1 MTMIRTTVLSLTLLA
16 LPSVGMIEK
25 TSAAE
30 LTAHQREYTDGSGLR
45 AEFVK
50 LQSGEITSISD
61 AIALLN
67 NPRSNPR
74 VAFIHDGVVDFTDD
88 EGAPYGF
95 FPRQFRFED
104 IPILSG
110 DPNNFAARFTGFIR
124 IPAGPPPNTY
134 TFAVGSD
141 DGFRLTIN
149 DGTRDY
155 VAEYAGLRAI
165 GVGPLLQITF
175 PPQGG
180 LFPIEL
186 VYFESGGGA
195 ILEFSFA
202 RGAQNIFSTSTFTLV
217 SPSMLSIG
225 VPITSPHNVYYLYY
239 PVIESNSST
248 WSEISISNPTPTEAQ
263 LEISLY
269 ESTGNRLETRSL
281 KLGANQQT
289 GFRVDTFFGITGE
302 FSGWVEVKSDVS
314 LIGFETWGS
323 RGSNSLAGVQAA
335 SLASQNLYL
344 PHIAIGSGWETLV
357 SVINVSE
364 NPGNVVLTAYD
375 EDGIE
380 IKSITKALS
389 SKQQLKANV
398 RDLFM
403 LGEQLGGHIEIA
415 SDVPVVA
422 AEVFGSGSGQ
432 TGVLASATSSPF
444 FRTGELDYILNFP
457 LVVADSERWTVIAI
471 ANSSNLP
478 VVAVINLRDKS
489 GQVVASK
496 RTILKGKEQTAF
508 LAEELIGTSLSSP
521 LEGWIQ
527 VISDAPL
534 SGLEIVGLKGQDV
547 FSGIQAATFPAR
559 NVYLAHIAEGSG
571 WQSIVSIINYSGVQ
585 VKVTLTAYKPDG
597 TQIGEITKEIAPFGQ
612 LIGRIGQFFN
622 IGTQL
627 GGQIKISATNP
638 VIISEFFDDGRGQV
652 GVLGTNDTIDET
664 NNLVAYNVVSKLIRA
679 SEGGS
684 ISIAKDQNFYL
695 GGLELIIPP
704 GALKQDTIISIE
716 YIISTLPFIDK
727 NLGLVSLPLNFKPDG
742 LQFTKPALLKIP
754 YSQEIL
760 DQLGIK
766 SLENFSVSSFDP
778 RSKLWE
784 RIPIKQINTLN
795 SLILVEINH
804 FSSHGTFDFILPEGI
819 TTEELFKMLEEIVDL
834 GRDFDAAREFLNSSD
849 GADFLKTLKLIFVS
863 GQIAE
868 KWTQKDYEGL
878 SLLIARELGELGIGG
893 LCKIYTVPLAAAG
906 GGTVGAIAAA
916 LTCSKAAESVMD
928 VVEAFGRWLGDRTF
942 WLVRL
947 VQRPDMQKFQ
957 RQLEWYIF
965 YKALGI
971 PDSALP
977 LCGKGW
983 LRDPAK
989 QQCDFSDNHCVP
1001 FVSDFPCSPGFPYT
1015 FESVRN
1021 FGNAL
1026 LRIGPAFDPSLI
1038 RSLKEDYGIRF
1049 SQAISEFVRSRQTK
1063 PVFILSDQIGKAPLT
1078 VTVDASQSQPGAG
1091 RKIVTYRWNF
1101 GDKTLAEGIRA
1112 SHKYSNPGK
1121 YTITLSVQ
1129 DDLGKVFSTSQDVT
1143 VEPAQSAQLPI
1154 SETVDPKVS
1163 ASATSVKQG
1172 SSLTIS
1178 GSRFTPNSTAT
1189 LHIRR
1194 PSGAEEF
1201 QGKVNTTSN
1210 GTFSFTYRIT
1220 ESGPL
1225 GDYTYWAIDDATK
1238 KQSNTGTFTVTPLQL
1253 APQIDFI
1260 DPSQITISSFTA
1272 PNNAGTFNITING
1285 SNFMPGVIAIVEYAE
1300 TAIYGDG
1307 LTHRQ
1312 GEEAARITQVNFV
1325 SSSRIVVTLTLSS
1338 GKYLIK
1344 VRNPDGQTS
1353 NPKGLSV
1360 FAPSV
1365 PPQIN
1370 DVQPR
1375 SVKPGVFDLTI
1386 TGSNFDSGAVDEVYY
1401 APDGRFVTSGQV
1413 LERSSTRIVVRENIT
1428 QVGTYFIK
1436 IKNSNGLRSNPSP
1449 TFKVAVA
1456 NEPPVARF
1464 TMTSGSQSATENQTL
1479 NLTVEPGKTA
1489 TVNFSAA
1496 RSFDPDGQI
1505 AAYKWQINGQQV
1517 STSRD
1522 FNFSLGKGTHQ
1533 VLLTVTDNQGAEGSA
1548 GASII
1553 ITETSAA
1560 PTLQIDGG
1568 TFSSRR
1574 QLETFT
1580 FTGSNYTPNRTV
1592 TRYLRD
1598 PSNNVSVLSP
1608 TLSADSNGNISWTYT
1623 PPCTAPT
1630 GTYKVWV
1637 RDDATGRT
1645 SNEVT
1650 EEITPNPSCSSP
1662 TLQIDGGTFSSRRQ
1676 LETFTFTGS
1685 NYTPNRTVTR
1695 YLRDPSNNVSVLS
1708 PTLSA
1713 DSNGNI
1719 SWTYTP
1725 PCTAPTGTY
1734 KVWVRDDAT
1743 GRTSNE
1749 VTEEITPNPSC
1760 SSPTLRIDGGT
1771 FSSRR
1776 QLETFTFTGSNYTP
1790 NRTVTRYLRD
1800 PSNNVSVLSPTLS
1813 ADSNGNISWTYT
1825 PPCTAPTGTYK
1836 VWVRDDAT
1844 GRTSNEVTE
1853 EITPNP
1859 SCSSPTLRIDGGTF
1873 SSRRQLETFTFTGS
1887 NYTPNRTVTR
1897 YLRDP
1902 SNNVS
1907 VLSPTLSADS
1917 NGNISWT
1924 YTPPCTAPTGTYK
1937 VWVRDDATGRTSNE
1951 VTEEITPN
1959 PSCSSPTLRI
1969 DGGTFSSRRQ
1979 LETFTFTGS
1988 NYTPNRTVTR
1998 YLRDPSNN
2006 VSVLS
2011 PTLSADSNGN
2021 ISWTYTPPCT
2031 APTGTYKVWVR
2042 DDATGRT
2049 SNEVTEEITPNPS
2062 CSSPTLRIDGGTFSS
2077 RRQLET
2083 FTFTGSNYTPNRT
2096 VTRYLRDPSN
2106 NVSVLSPTLSADS
2119 NGNISWTYT
2128 PPCTAPTGTY
2138 KVWVRDDATGRTSN
2152 EVTEEITPNPS
2163 CSSPTLRIDGGTFSS
2178 RRQLETFTFTGSNYT
2193 PNRTVTRYLRDPSN
2207 NVSVLSPTLSADS
2220 NGNISWTYT
2229 PPCTAPT
2236 GTYKVWVRDD
2246 ATGRTSNEVT
2256 EEITPNP
2263 SCSSPTLRIDGG
2275 TFSSRRQLETFT
2287 FTGSNYTPNRT
2298 VTRYLRDPSNNV
2310 SVLSPT
2316 LSADSNGNISW
2327 TYTPPCTAPTGTYKV
2342 WVRDDATGRTSNE
2355 VTEEITRNPSCGN

>member
-1 MTMIRTTVLSLTLLA
+1 MIRTTVLSLTLLA

-74 VAFIHDGVVDFTDD
+74 VAFIHNGVVDFTDD

-149 DGTRDY
+149 DGTRDH

-180 LFPIEL
+180 LFPIDL

-471 ANSSNLP
+471 ANSNNLP

-571 WQSIVSIINYSGVQ
+571 WQSIVSIINYSGQ
-585 VKVTLTAYKPDG
+585 TAKVTLTAHKPDG

-627 GGQIKISATNP
+627 GGQIKISATGL
-638 VIISEFFDDGRGQV
+638 VIISKFFDNRQGQV
-652 GVLGTNDTIDET
+652 GILGANDLLDEIKNT
-664 NNLVAYNVVSKLIRA
+664 RLIPRVSKLISA
-679 SEGGS
+679 SNGGS
-684 ISIAKDQNFYL
+684 IKLEPDQSLYSK
-695 GGLELIIPP
+695 GVELIIPP
-704 GALKQDTIISIE
+704 RALRQDTIITIEDVTFNIPEPGINLFPIKLPISI
-716 YIISTLPFIDK
+716 
-727 NLGLVSLPLNFKPDG
+727 KPDG
-742 LQFTKPALLKIP
+742 LRFNTPVVLKIP
-754 YSQEIL
+754 YTDEELQYAEIPSLSDLSLRTYDAVSKTWVSVPIKEIDAQNRLIIVEL
-760 DQLGIK
+760 DHL
-766 SLENFSVSSFDP
+766 SWWNPFSVRSRKKESVDEIVKWVQVTFKLEGIPEELIKGALEEVDHNSGIPFRHEISFLMLVPDVTKDLISHNYAEAAKRIAEWGTPRVLSSLHYHYLSAYVSFG
-778 RSKLWE
+778 
-784 RIPIKQINTLN
+784 
-795 SLILVEINH
+795 ILVLEVYKWFIEEADNRAFRAQIASYIRYREMG
-804 FSSHGTFDFILPEGI
+804 FSE
-819 TTEELFKMLEEIVDL
+819 EEI
-834 GRDFDAAREFLNSSD
+834 
-849 GADFLKTLKLIFVS
+849 
-863 GQIAE
+863 
-868 KWTQKDYEGL
+868 
-878 SLLIARELGELGIGG
+878 
-893 LCKIYTVPLAAAG
+893 
-906 GGTVGAIAAA
+906 
-916 LTCSKAAESVMD
+916 
-928 VVEAFGRWLGDRTF
+928 
-942 WLVRL
+942 
-947 VQRPDMQKFQ
+947 
-957 RQLEWYIF
+957 
-965 YKALGI
+965 
-971 PDSALP
+971 
-977 LCGKGW
+977 
-983 LRDPAK
+983 
-989 QQCDFSDNHCVP
+989 
-1001 FVSDFPCSPGFPYT
+1001 
-1015 FESVRN
+1015 
-1021 FGNAL
+1021 
-1026 LRIGPAFDPSLI
+1026 
-1038 RSLKEDYGIRF
+1038 
-1049 SQAISEFVRSRQTK
+1049 ISEFRTDDGWIICPQAI
-1063 PVFILSDQIGKAPLT
+1063 PVFCPQPRLTGRFKPSDVFEIGRTVWEARQAEKFRDETLRMIEDSFVSTLNRKINKSPIANFSILPGDSGIAPFKIS
-1078 VTVDASQSQPGAG
+1078 VDASTSRASFGEQ
-1091 RKIVTYRWNF
+1091 IVSYTWNF
-1101 GDKTLAEGIRA
+1101 GDGTKAEG
-1112 SHKYSNPGK
+1112 SSVTHTYQNPGD
-1121 YTITLSVQ
+1121 YIITLTVKDSGGQDASVSHRIQ
-1129 DDLGKVFSTSQDVT
+1129 VRTNPNA
-1143 VEPAQSAQLPI
+1143 EPPI
-1154 SETVDPKVS
+1154 SGAVDPKVS

-1178 GSRFTPNSTAT
+1178 GSRFTANSTAT

-1225 GDYTYWAIDDATK
+1225 GDYTYWAIDEATK
-1238 KQSNTGTFTVTPLQL
+1238 KQSNIGTFTVTPLQP
-1253 APQIDFI
+1253 APQIDSI
-1260 DPSQITISSFTA
+1260 NPSQVTISSFTA

-1312 GEEAARITQVNFV
+1312 GEEAARVTQVNFV

-1548 GASII
+1548 GGSII

-1560 PTLQIDGG
+1560 
-1568 TFSSRR
+1568 
-1574 QLETFT
+1574 
-1580 FTGSNYTPNRTV
+1580 
-1592 TRYLRD
+1592 
-1598 PSNNVSVLSP
+1598 
-1608 TLSADSNGNISWTYT
+1608 
-1623 PPCTAPT
+1623 
-1630 GTYKVWV
+1630 
-1637 RDDATGRT
+1637 
-1645 SNEVT
+1645 
-1650 EEITPNPSCSSP
+1650 P

-1813 ADSNGNISWTYT
+1813 ADSNGT
-1825 PPCTAPTGTYK
+1825 
-1836 VWVRDDAT
+1836 
-1844 GRTSNEVTE
+1844 
-1853 EITPNP
+1853 
-1859 SCSSPTLRIDGGTF
+1859 
-1873 SSRRQLETFTFTGS
+1873 
-1887 NYTPNRTVTR
+1887 
-1897 YLRDP
+1897 
-1902 SNNVS
+1902 
-1907 VLSPTLSADS
+1907 
-1917 NGNISWT
+1917 
-1924 YTPPCTAPTGTYK
+1924 
-1937 VWVRDDATGRTSNE
+1937 
-1951 VTEEITPN
+1951 
-1959 PSCSSPTLRI
+1959 
-1969 DGGTFSSRRQ
+1969 
-1979 LETFTFTGS
+1979 
-1988 NYTPNRTVTR
+1988 
-1998 YLRDPSNN
+1998 
-2006 VSVLS
+2006 
-2011 PTLSADSNGN
+2011 
-2021 ISWTYTPPCT
+2021 
-2031 APTGTYKVWVR
+2031 
-2042 DDATGRT
+2042 
-2049 SNEVTEEITPNPS
+2049 
-2062 CSSPTLRIDGGTFSS
+2062 
-2077 RRQLET
+2077 
-2083 FTFTGSNYTPNRT
+2083 
-2096 VTRYLRDPSN
+2096 
-2106 NVSVLSPTLSADS
+2106 
-2119 NGNISWTYT
+2119 
-2128 PPCTAPTGTY
+2128 
-2138 KVWVRDDATGRTSN
+2138 
-2152 EVTEEITPNPS
+2152 
-2163 CSSPTLRIDGGTFSS
+2163 
-2178 RRQLETFTFTGSNYT
+2178 
-2193 PNRTVTRYLRDPSN
+2193 
-2207 NVSVLSPTLSADS
+2207 
-2220 NGNISWTYT
+2220 
-2229 PPCTAPT
+2229 
-2236 GTYKVWVRDD
+2236 
-2246 ATGRTSNEVT
+2246 
-2256 EEITPNP
+2256 
-2263 SCSSPTLRIDGG
+2263 
-2275 TFSSRRQLETFT
+2275 
-2287 FTGSNYTPNRT
+2287 
-2298 VTRYLRDPSNNV
+2298 
-2310 SVLSPT
+2310 
-2316 LSADSNGNISW
+2316 ISW